1 MSWLNSLSMKV
12 KISLIPAV
20 ATLGFLVFLLVVIN
34 SGNRNID
41 RLNDIKD
48 VDYPVLELAQSNI
61 VMLERMNELMTNAAS
76 TGEQDMLDNAKQ
88 MAKSVEAN
96 LEQQKELLPNK
107 ASDISNIQSTLN
119 EFAAISFK
127 LTQDMIDGTMDFS
140 KFALVADNKKRLLD
154 QLTESLKAF
163 NVSSHE
169 AFSETV
175 VGAIETEKNN
185 LKLGI
190 IIGVVTVALTVAI
203 SFSIIMVITGGLDKI
218 VSSLK
223 DIAQGEGDLTRRI
236 DHKGKDE
243 LATLVTW
250 FNVFVEKLQGT
261 IGDVVNVI
269 TPLSN
274 ASNELSS
281 LSTETAVISSEQRE
295 SSEFISS
302 AMEDMLVSVSDE
314 SDKANSAARTST
326 DANEDA
332 KEGLVVVN
340 STVSSINEL
349 ASEVERAAEVIIKLE
364 SDTES
369 VAGIL
374 DVIKGIAEQTNL
386 LALNAAIEAAR
397 AGEQGRGFAVVADEV
412 RTLASRTQESTLEI
426 QNVIEQLQ
434 TAARSAVT
442 VMEQG
447 KQQAQNS
454 VEQAGETGASLESI
468 TTKVASITENSLE
481 IAESV
486 EHQKAF
492 AVSIKEKAETMRDA
506 SQVADQNTSKVSD
519 LSGSLKGFADQLS
532 TVATQF
538 KV

>member
-41 RLNDIKD
+41 RLNAIKN
-48 VDYPVLELAQSNI
+48 VDFPVLELAQSNI

-76 TGEQDMLDNAKQ
+76 TGEQDMLDNAKK
-88 MAKSVEAN
+88 MAKMVETN

-119 EFAAISFK
+119 EFATISFK

-140 KFALVADNKKRLLD
+140 KIAQVAENKKRLLD
-154 QLTESLKAF
+154 QLTKSLKAF

-169 AFSETV
+169 VFSETV

-340 STVSSINEL
+340 STVSSINAL

-506 SQVADQNTSKVSD
+506 SQLADQNTSKVSD

>member
-41 RLNDIKD
+41 RLNAIKN
-48 VDYPVLELAQSNI
+48 VDFPVLELAQSNI

-88 MAKSVEAN
+88 MAKMVETN

-119 EFAAISFK
+119 EFATISFK

-140 KFALVADNKKRLLD
+140 KIAQVAENKKRLLD

-169 AFSETV
+169 VFSETV

-340 STVSSINEL
+340 STVSSINAL

-506 SQVADQNTSKVSD
+506 SQLADQNTSKVSD

>member
-41 RLNDIKD
+41 RLNAIKN
-48 VDYPVLELAQSNI
+48 VDFPVLELAQSNI

-76 TGEQDMLDNAKQ
+76 TGEQDMLDSAKQ
-88 MAKSVEAN
+88 MAKMVETN

-119 EFAAISFK
+119 EFATISFK

-140 KFALVADNKKRLLD
+140 KIAQVAENKKRLLD

-169 AFSETV
+169 VFSETV

-340 STVSSINEL
+340 STVSSINAL

-506 SQVADQNTSKVSD
+506 SQLADQNTSKVSD

>member
-41 RLNDIKD
+41 RLNAIKN
-48 VDYPVLELAQSNI
+48 VDFPVLELAQSNI

-88 MAKSVEAN
+88 MAKMVETN

-119 EFAAISFK
+119 EFATISFK

-140 KFALVADNKKRLLD
+140 KIAQVAENKKRLLD

-169 AFSETV
+169 VFSETV

-190 IIGVVTVALTVAI
+190 IIGVTVALTVAI

-340 STVSSINEL
+340 STVSSINAL

-434 TAARSAVT
+434 TAARPAVT

-506 SQVADQNTSKVSD
+506 SQLADQNTSKVSD

-532 TVATQF
+532 AVATQF

>member
-140 KFALVADNKKRLLD
+140 KIAQVAENKKRLLD

-169 AFSETV
+169 VFSETV